1 MHQQLKKIGIVQT
14 APLPGDFPNNLR
26 SIVQGYRECLDRGAE
41 IVITSIYTLS
51 GLAPGDLMRRRT
63 FIKQLEI
70 AVETLAE
77 ELSMTDVPLITGYAV
92 NPLIN
97 GADDDYDDDDV
108 WEADDGLLYDEDEN
122 DNEMHNSVVLMP
134 CLIHRGN
141 IRVLTDSVSSTIGSF
156 LCHVTCSG
164 EESLPEGKVDL
175 IIHMPESPWYN
186 LSAEKEHQIFCW
198 ESQQSQSPVVCVH
211 PVGTCD
217 GKLYGGGSA
226 LYSNNKISGILPYF
240 ESACCTL
247 HLNRKNKIAEREL
260 LSQVEKAL
268 VRGIRDT
275 VHQNG
280 YTGVCIPI
288 DLPNAQLLAA
298 LCTEA
303 LGSGNVVGVSFSDI
317 SCAGIE
323 NKTMDTSDLIKEAS
337 KLLGA
342 EESEGLEKRLK
353 GSLVAT
359 IAGNKGLML
368 LSPLD
373 RHRLMLGEFTL
384 YGESNGYLAPLG
396 NLYQI
401 DLYLLNQ
408 YMAERNPDIALSIP
422 VPEHAEEDRIIHE
435 LSERNISA
443 SDILKLRREGDD
455 ENKIRFIQ
463 RKIIASALQ
472 RTQTPLVLYLSA
484 PAEQLNIPIAHRL
497 ND

>member
-1 MHQQLKKIGIVQT
+1 MNQKLKKIGIVQT
-14 APLPGDFPNNLR
+14 APLPGDFSNNLR

-41 IVITSIYTLS
+41 IVITSLYALS
-51 GLAPGDLMRRRT
+51 GLTPGDLMRRRS
-63 FIKQLEI
+63 FLKQLEN
-70 AVETLAE
+70 AAETLAE
-77 ELSMTDVPLITGYAV
+77 ELSLTDVPLITGYAI
-92 NPLIN
+92 NPLIS
-97 GADDDYDDDDV
+97 GADDDYDDV
-108 WEADDGLLYDEDEN
+108 WEADDGLLYDEDEKE
-122 DNEMHNSVVLMP
+122 NEMHSSIVLMP

-141 IRVLTDSVSSTIGSF
+141 IRVLTDSVSSTIGAF
-156 LCHVTCSG
+156 LCHITSSA
-164 EESLPEGKVDL
+164 EENLPEGQVDL

-186 LSAEKEHQIFCW
+186 LSAEKEHQVFCW
-198 ESQQSQSPVVCVH
+198 ESHQSNAPVVCVH

-226 LYSNNKISGILPYF
+226 LYINNKISGILPYF
-240 ESACCTL
+240 EPACYTL
-247 HLNRKNKIAEREL
+247 HLNRKNKITDREL

-268 VRGIRDT
+268 VRGIRDS

-280 YTGVCIPI
+280 YTGVCIPM

-303 LGSGNVVGVSFSDI
+303 LGTGNVVGISFSETV
-317 SCAGIE
+317 SPGIE
-323 NKTMDTSDLIKEAS
+323 NKMVDASALIKQAS
-337 KLLGA
+337 ALLVA
-342 EESEGLEKRLK
+342 EDSEGLEQRIK
-353 GSLVAT
+353 GSLAAT
-359 IAGNKGLML
+359 IAENKGLML

-373 RHRLMLGEFTL
+373 RHRLMLGAFTL

-408 YMAERNPDIALSIP
+408 YMAERNPDITLSVP

-455 ENKIRFIQ
+455 ENSVRFIQ
-463 RKIIASALQ
+463 RKIIASALK
-472 RTQTPLVLYLSA
+472 RTQTPLVLYLSD
-484 PAEQLNIPIAHRL
+484 PAEQLSFPIAHRL